1 MSVLDVLAGV
11 VGLERVPAAAKAR
24 EVESPYTW
32 PMWAEGD
39 PQWTEAT
46 LAGYAAEGYHG
57 NAIIYS
63 CIARK
68 AETAAV
74 APLRAYTG
82 QHDEPKMLPDAHPL
96 ARLVRR
102 PNRYMSWYELQELL
116 LTYLELDGNAYLVKV
131 RRTPRG
137 PVEALFPLRPDCVRP
152 VARGGELLGYV
163 YETDGGKTPYL
174 PEEMIDVKYPNPL
187 DVLEGLGRGR
197 SPLMAA
203 AYVGDVDNATTKFL
217 KQFFDNAVVPFGLL
231 KSKQKLVDSEV
242 ARIRARIRA
251 QYAGMSHWGD
261 VMILDA
267 DAEYQRLGLSM
278 QELGFEHLD
287 ARNEARICSVLKVPP
302 ILVGAKVGLDRS
314 TFANYGEARTSF
326 WEDTIGPLYLRFEN
340 QLNLQLAEPDFQDAW
355 LRYDFSNVPAL
366 RKDQTATWET
376 AVRAFLGGVATRNEA
391 RRLAGLPPTDAAQ
404 DGFRAAEEQQIGVPA
419 ITQTPASVARSGPS
433 GGLRTDRSQQE
444 QGEGEDEEEGGGKA
458 GSPFGWGGGAIH
470 NGDYSTGS
478 GLAVGP
484 GLSVLGRTDS
494 PSDEDGDNAER
505 VELERRAARR
515 IGAALGE
522 QWAAIRPESDE
533 DVALMETRLAD
544 ASKGLRDAVYQA
556 LRPAALLGVTAAR
569 RAVGLDGLDTAAAAY
584 STSGGA
590 AAAYSTSGGEGKPG
604 GIGIDWTLVATY
616 VLEWLDSYSF
626 ELIRDLDQTT
636 RDTLRGAIQRW
647 AQNGLPLA
655 DLIDEL
661 VTLGIWSRERAELIA
676 STEITRAYAQG
687 QIRAW
692 QQTGVVRSMRW
703 NTANDERVC
712 PVCGPLGG
720 LEWSEGETVP
730 GSIDQQLADG
740 VVTELG
746 SPFVHPGGGG
756 RAGRFEG
763 RTYEAPPAHPRCR
776 CWVTAVV

>member
-1 MSVLDVLAGV
+1 MSLLDVLASA
-11 VGLERVPAAAKAR
+11 VGLERIAPAVKAR

-39 PQWTEAT
+39 PGWTEAT
-46 LAGYAAEGYHG
+46 MPAYAAEGYHG

-82 QHDEPKMLPDAHPL
+82 QHDEPEMLPDGHPL

-116 LTYLELDGNAYLVKV
+116 ITYLELDGNAYLVKV

-137 PVEALFPLRPDCVRP
+137 PVEALFPLRPDCMRP
-152 VARGGELLGYV
+152 VPKGGELLGYV
-163 YETDGGKTPYL
+163 YETDGGRTPYL
-174 PEEMIDVKYPNPL
+174 VEEIIDVKYPNPL
-187 DVLEGLGRGR
+187 DVYEGLGRGR

-231 KSKQKLVDSEV
+231 KSKQKLIDSEV

-278 QELGFEHLD
+278 QELGFEGLD

-314 TFANYGEARTSF
+314 TFANYGEARKSF
-326 WEDTIGPLYLRFEN
+326 WEDTMVPLYLRFEN
-340 QLNLQLAEPDFQDAW
+340 QLNLQLAEPDFPGAW
-355 LRYDFSNVPAL
+355 LRYDFSSSPAL
-366 RKDQTATWET
+366 REDATAKWET

-391 RRLAGLPPTDAAQ
+391 RSLAGLPPTDAAQ
-404 DGFRAAEEQQIGVPA
+404 DGFRAADEQQIGAPA
-419 ITQTPASVARSGPS
+419 ITQTPARVERSDGADS
-433 GGLRTDRSQQE
+433 SDELDGADEL
-444 QGEGEDEEEGGGKA
+444 EEEGGKGQ
-458 GSPFGWGGGAIH
+458 SPFGWGGRAIH
-470 NGDYSTGS
+470 NGDYR
-478 GLAVGP
+478 AGP
-484 GLSVLGRTDS
+484 GLAVLGRTDS
-494 PSDEDGDNAER
+494 PGDEDGDNAER
-505 VELERRAARR
+505 VELERKAARR
-515 IGAALGE
+515 IGAALGA
-522 QWAAIRPESDE
+522 QWDAIRPESDE

-569 RAVGLDGLDTAAAAY
+569 RAVGVETAAAGLDGVGRIGRGW
-584 STSGGA
+584 TDRMGLD
-590 AAAYSTSGGEGKPG
+590 GEGKPG

-616 VLEWLDSYSF
+616 VLEWLDGYAF

-636 RDTLRGAIQRW
+636 QDALRGAIQRW
-647 AQNGLPLA
+647 AQNGLPLS
-655 DLIDEL
+655 DLVDEL

-712 PVCGPLGG
+712 PICGPLGG
-720 LEWSEGETVP
+720 LEIGEDGAIP
-730 GSIDQQLADG
+730 GSIGQQLAG
-740 VVTELG
+740 GIVTELG
-746 SPFVHPGGGG
+746 SPFLHPGGNG

-776 CWVTAVV
+776 CWVTAA

>member
-116 LTYLELDGNAYLVKV
+116 ITYLELDGNAYLVKV

-152 VARGGELLGYV
+152 VAKGGELLGYV

-391 RRLAGLPPTDAAQ
+391 RWLAGLPPTDAAQ

-419 ITQTPASVARSGPS
+419 ITQTPARV
-433 GGLRTDRSQQE
+433 RTDRPE
-444 QGEGEDEEEGGGKA
+444 QGGGKDEA
-458 GSPFGWGGGAIH
+458 DALEEDGKGQSPFCWGGGAIH
-470 NGDYSTGS
+470 NGDYRY
-478 GLAVGP
+478 P

-584 STSGGA
+584 STG
-590 AAAYSTSGGEGKPG
+590 GGEGKPG

-616 VLEWLDSYSF
+616 VLEWLDGYAF

-636 RDTLRGAIQRW
+636 RDALRGAIQRW

-712 PVCGPLGG
+712 PICGPLGG

>member
-1 MSVLDVLAGV
+1 
-11 VGLERVPAAAKAR
+11 
-24 EVESPYTW
+24 
-32 PMWAEGD
+32 
-39 PQWTEAT
+39 
-46 LAGYAAEGYHG
+46 
-57 NAIIYS
+57 
-63 CIARK
+63 
-68 AETAAV
+68 
-74 APLRAYTG
+74 
-82 QHDEPKMLPDAHPL
+82 
-96 ARLVRR
+96 
-102 PNRYMSWYELQELL
+102 
-116 LTYLELDGNAYLVKV
+116 VKV

-152 VARGGELLGYV
+152 VAKGGELLGYV

-419 ITQTPASVARSGPS
+419 ITQTPARV
-433 GGLRTDRSQQE
+433 RTDRPE
-444 QGEGEDEEEGGGKA
+444 QGGENEADALEEGGKGQ
-458 GSPFGWGGGAIH
+458 SPFGWGGRAIH

-478 GLAVGP
+478 

-569 RAVGLDGLDTAAAAY
+569 RAVGLDT
-584 STSGGA
+584 A

-616 VLEWLDSYSF
+616 VLEWLDGYAF

-712 PVCGPLGG
+712 PICGPLGG